1 MTTTDDGTR
10 PVGATAGTTVAA
22 VPFTRLLAV
31 ELRKTAASRAGRWL
45 LVAAGVLVVAVVAV
59 AVVTA
64 DQGDVRYGELGGV
77 AAAPLSL
84 LLPLVAVL
92 AVTTEWSQRTA
103 LVTFTLEPRRTRVVL
118 AKLAAVVVV
127 GLLAAVAALVAA
139 AAGVLAGGGS
149 WALDGADLRGLVLT
163 LVPAVVQ
170 ALAFG
175 LLLQNT
181 AAAIVLHYLVTPVWS
196 TVLALSDRLEAAAPW
211 VDLGAALTPMTSDGA
226 VGAEQ
231 WAQLATATTLWV
243 LLPLGLGLLRLV
255 RGEVAAD

>member
-10 PVGATAGTTVAA
+10 PVGASADAGVPA
-22 VPFTRLLAV
+22 VPFARLLAV
-31 ELRKTAASRAGRWL
+31 ELGKTAASRAGRWL
-45 LVAAGVLVVAVVAV
+45 LVAAGVLAVAVVAV
-59 AVVTA
+59 AVLTA
-64 DQGDVRYGELGGV
+64 EQEDVRFGELLGV

-103 LVTFTLEPRRTRVVL
+103 LITFTLEPRRTRLVA
-118 AKLAAVVVV
+118 AKLGAVVVV
-127 GLLAAVAALVAA
+127 ALLAAVAALVAA
-139 AAGVLAGGGS
+139 AGGVLVGGGS
-149 WALDGADLRGLVLT
+149 WALDAADVRGLLLT

-170 ALAFG
+170 AFAFG

-211 VDLGAALTPMTSDGA
+211 LDLGAALTPMTSEGA
-226 VGAEQ
+226 VGVEQ
-231 WAQLATATTLWV
+231 WAQLASATTLWV

-255 RGEVAAD
+255 RGEVATD